1 MRDPRVLNVGRNNGS
16 GRRLKLR
23 DLPTPME
30 KRTRDAP
37 YTLSIEGF
45 PDLIKRMEK
54 DPTFAADIAHQLRRP
69 KRVGR
74 REHMISGR
82 KAAQEPMLNAPRDTI
97 ERALAYREPT
107 AKDRVAKGQ
116 LFEQFV
122 VKPRCGEAAKQEY
135 GAAFWGERLW
145 NVYTLRWARG
155 FVIVT
160 DKGSESRTFLTM
172 GELKSAIRK
181 SGWDIIR

>member
-1 MRDPRVLNVGRNNGS
+1 MNVGRNHGS

-30 KRTRDAP
+30 KRTRDQP
-37 YTLSIEGF
+37 YTLSIEGL
-45 PDLIKRMEK
+45 PALVEKMQK

-69 KRVGR
+69 RGVDKRR
-74 REHMISGR
+74 HMISGR

-107 AKDRVAKGQ
+107 HRDRLVKGE
-116 LFEQFV
+116 LYDRLV
-122 VKPRCGEAAKQEY
+122 VKPRCIEAAKKEY
-135 GAAFWGERLW
+135 AGAFWGERLW
-145 NVYTLRWARG
+145 NIYTLRYSRG

-160 DKGSESRTFLTM
+160 DKGSESRTFPSM